1 MQQEEG
7 VGEGTV
13 DFCFSLASGTE
24 GHAAR
29 GERQSTGTFLLG
41 DLPASEH
48 SPVWA
53 GELNDG
59 QTGLPTLGGS
69 QGVPWVDTCGG
80 HADEPSPGK
89 PAL

>member
-1 MQQEEG
+1 MQP
-7 VGEGTV
+7 GEKG
-13 DFCFSLASGTE
+13 SPP
-24 GHAAR
+24 
-29 GERQSTGTFLLG
+29 GTFLLG

-69 QGVPWVDTCGG
+69 QGVPWEDTCGWTR
-80 HADEPSPGK
+80 
-89 PAL
+89 